1 MIFSK
6 LLHLFRKKKK
16 LSNLKEHQLMAHLE
30 AMMGC
35 AIKNFDFYREAFS
48 LKANNRKQSD
58 ANFERLEF
66 LGDAILDAVISYYLF
81 ETYPTENE
89 GFLTKM
95 KSKVVNRKNLN
106 ELGEK
111 YQLKKHIL
119 NYDGSALSENIT
131 GNLFEAFV
139 GAMFRDLGY
148 DQCQQVLLRYLL
160 TPAEILKLEKKIIS
174 YKGLLIEWSQKNK
187 LNIAYDTQEEQLPN
201 KRVRFQTTITI
212 NNKVMAKA
220 SEVSKKKTEEKAA
233 QRAYYAL
240 QKKQNING

>member
-1 MIFSK
+1 MFKNI
-6 LLHLFRKKKK
+6 LHLFRKKKK
-16 LSNLKEHQLMAHLE
+16 LDNLKEHQLMTHLE
-30 AMMGC
+30 GMMGC
-35 AIKNFDFYREAFS
+35 SIKKFEYYKEAFS

-58 ANFERLEF
+58 SNFERLEF

-81 ETYPTENE
+81 ETYPSENE

-106 ELGEK
+106 ELGDK

-148 DQCQQVLLRYLL
+148 DQCQRILLGYLL

-187 LNIAYDTQEEQLPN
+187 LNIAYDTQEELLPN
-201 KRVRFQTTITI
+201 RRVRFQTTVIL
-212 NNKVMAKA
+212 NDKVIAKA

-240 QKKQNING
+240 QKKQNMHE